1 MPTLQKEQQVA
12 SISERL
18 AKSQSLYLSNFSG
31 MTVNELQDMR
41 RKLREVDAEFRVV
54 KNTLLKIALKGTPYE
69 KLGENLEYSTGV
81 TFGYGDPAAPAR
93 VLNETLKSVKKNEV
107 KAIGYENQVYSDP
120 EFLKRLADLPTR
132 EVMLQIVLGTMMAPI
147 AGFARV
153 VNAIRE
159 KLEQEGGAT
168 AEESAEAD
176 AKTNTEESGEAPQA
190 AAESSEDDAPAGE
203 EKPQEE
209 ADGDADQE
217 KSE

>member
-153 VNAIRE
+153 VNAIKE
-159 KLEQEGGAT
+159 KLEQEGGT
-168 AEESAEAD
+168 AAGEESAEAD

-190 AAESSEDDAPAGE
+190 AAASSEDTPSGE
-203 EKPQEE
+203 GKPQEK